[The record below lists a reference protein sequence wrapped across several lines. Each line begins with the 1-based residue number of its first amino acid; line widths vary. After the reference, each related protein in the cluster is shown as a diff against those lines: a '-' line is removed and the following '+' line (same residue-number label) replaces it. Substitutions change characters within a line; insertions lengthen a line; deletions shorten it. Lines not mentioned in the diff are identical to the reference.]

1 MGCGSKSSSGVGTT
15 GQPTSKQKSK
25 QDEKQAT
32 SSASNDSAPAS
43 TIVPQTDQKAAPL
56 QDLLDAQD
64 TGDHAG
70 DSASESVTPVADQQG
85 SLSGVYLRGDSASES
100 GTPVATIG
108 LQVLSA
114 SPTLSRQISAQA
126 ALCTTE
132 RVATT
137 LQPVAESVAVFGSK
151 LCAPERV
158 ATTLQPSSVAA
169 NGDKEIDG
177 GSQTDANAAG
187 TAVQAGAGVVA
198 LAAGETFELKMAQPT
213 TTDIAN
219 KADSVQPA
227 GKATQKTVVDAAGS
241 KNSNL
246 TNTTDTG
253 KAKIADAVSAVTC
266 ASSNGAQSNEQSMQH
281 SQPDGSQA
289 TVILQKVVN
298 DGAAQVQAIPMHAA
312 IHSAATTPNTPSG
325 VQNGTYSGVERGDTG
340 ASPLDGGE
348 QTVPSSINAAK
359 LIQTMGETEMRVGMH
374 TADFGNI
381 SIRTS
386 VSQQQMLT
394 QISLDH
400 SDLSQAISAHISS
413 VQAKLGNDYGL
424 QALIQVNHQGAF
436 ASASGDQGSSQR
448 REQSAFSPSVRSE
461 STAVPAELDVGMSP
475 AVITDVSAGYRLDI
489 RA

>member
-1 MGCGSKSSSGVGTT
+1 MGSGSKSSSGVGTT

-43 TIVPQTDQKAAPL
+43 TIVPQTGQKAAPL

-85 SLSGVYLRGDSASES
+85 SLSGVYLRGDSASKS

-126 ALCTTE
+126 ALCTT
-132 RVATT
+132 
-137 LQPVAESVAVFGSK
+137 
-151 LCAPERV
+151 ERV